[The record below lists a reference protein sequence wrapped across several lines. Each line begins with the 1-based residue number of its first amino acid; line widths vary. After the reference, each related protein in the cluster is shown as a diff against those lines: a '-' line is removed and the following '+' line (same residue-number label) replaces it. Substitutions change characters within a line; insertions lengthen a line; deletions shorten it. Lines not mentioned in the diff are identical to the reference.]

1 MDGEAF
7 GSRAADTLAQQQG
20 FATFWKNAKLKF
32 ESILNSISNTM
43 PVHDLDAY
51 ERQRI
56 ETLAEALERAKQ
68 TRINYATNCDHRL
81 AATENTGDFHSSKIE
96 FATRH
101 IVSAIHFS
109 TGVTIPTFTRHLPSL
124 DVFLRQIW
132 RAF

>member
-1 MDGEAF
+1 MDGNTIKLE
-7 GSRAADTLAQQQG
+7 AADAMAPVHG
-20 FATFWKNAKLKF
+20 FKVFWTNAKRRF
-32 ESILNSISNTM
+32 ESILNSICNIA
-43 PVHDLDAY
+43 PHHDLDAY

-56 ETLAEALERAKQ
+56 ETLAEALERVKQ
-68 TRINYATNCDHRL
+68 TRINYATNCNHRL
-81 AATENTGDFHSSKIE
+81 AATENTEDFHSSKIE